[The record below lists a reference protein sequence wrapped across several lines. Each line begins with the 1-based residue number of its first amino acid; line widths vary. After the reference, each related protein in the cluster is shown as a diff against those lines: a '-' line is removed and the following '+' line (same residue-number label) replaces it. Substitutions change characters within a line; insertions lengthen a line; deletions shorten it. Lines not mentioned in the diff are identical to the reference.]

1 MEGDGSAFFILTSWI
16 TIHIPEIS
24 VAYCAYRYK
33 HPIGNTNAP
42 WRLISRWSNPQNA
55 TQQIK
60 EYLLKLVQSLLDLA
74 LNLFAPGNRMLFKF
88 GGQRGSLIPTEL
100 LLKRCLDIVWV
111 CLINIQAGE
120 HELQGFDSRSL
131 MDCKMKLKQVRV
143 SLFFQ

>member
-1 MEGDGSAFFILTSWI
+1 
-16 TIHIPEIS
+16 
-24 VAYCAYRYK
+24 
-33 HPIGNTNAP
+33 
-42 WRLISRWSNPQNA
+42 
-55 TQQIK
+55 
-60 EYLLKLVQSLLDLA
+60 
-74 LNLFAPGNRMLFKF
+74 MLFKF